1 MATEAYM
8 VGRKKY
14 GRPQALLLS
23 NNPGFFENGKIL
35 PQGEEFKDFIILS
48 DDNRSAIR
56 IVPERIEQ
64 RQRMVTGRM
73 RSYHIADKLK
83 ISTSWSGLPS
93 RSFAQDPS
101 FDTGEAFSPGKPTSL
116 VESVLVD
123 DTARP
128 VAPFGSPYFRDQQYT
143 SDGGAGGSDLLEWY
157 NNNQGSFWVFLSYD
171 NYKNLNN
178 ERNRLAEYSEVV
190 EVFFEN
196 FQYTITQR
204 GQNNF
209 DYWDV
214 DLGLEEV

>member
-14 GRPQALLLS
+14 GRPQALLFS
-23 NNPGFFENGKIL
+23 NNPGYMDNGKIL
-35 PQGEEFKDFIILS
+35 PEGDEFTDFIILS
-48 DDNRSAIR
+48 DDNRSNIR
-56 IVPERIEQ
+56 IAPERIEK
-64 RQRMVTGRM
+64 RQRMVNGRM
-73 RSYHIADKLK
+73 RSYHIADKLR

-93 RSFAQDPS
+93 RAFIQEPN
-101 FDTGEAFSPGKPTSL
+101 FDTREAFTPGKPTGF
-116 VESVLVD
+116 VESVVTND
-123 DTARP
+123 VSRP
-128 VAPFGSPYFRDQQYT
+128 VSLSGSPYFRDQQYT
-143 SDGGAGGSDLLEWY
+143 SDGGAGGADLLEWY
-157 NNNQGSFWVFLSYD
+157 DNNQGSFWVFLSYD
-171 NYKNLNN
+171 NYKNLGN
-178 ERNRLAEYSEVV
+178 ERDRLAEYSEVV